1 LYCMFILRGLW
12 SLFVAAVVLVGVIIG
27 NLVAAGIEPRFF
39 EMGQDTEDMSPILF
53 RIGVVTVGGLLGFLF
68 ALFSFRKVVSWV
80 NRLER
85 VSLLDKTAS
94 AVGIVLG
101 LVVAILITVPF
112 ADIEGFGLPI
122 RIFASVA
129 GIVLGIGFAMSA
141 KQQIVY
147 VFPNLASSS
156 EEADLHPALRTLPK
170 MLDTNIIIDGRIA
183 DIVNAGFLEGPLYI
197 PDFILQELQHIADS
211 SDKLKRVRGR
221 RGLDILN
228 KLKSIGTTQVVVF
241 DDYTDE
247 EAPYDEVDT
256 RLVSLA
262 KAKDA
267 AIITNDYSV
276 NEIGKLHGVPV
287 MNVNEL
293 ADAVKPQFLPGEE
306 ITVTVVKEGKEAGQG
321 VAYLDDGT
329 MVVVERAEEFVGKMV
344 RAEVTSVLQTTAGK
358 MIFADITEKGRALL
372 ASEATPEHRRRRRR

>member
-1 LYCMFILRGLW
+1 M
-12 SLFVAAVVLVGVIIG
+12 FVAAVVLVGVIVG
-27 NLVAAGIEPRFF
+27 NLVAAGLERRFF
-39 EMGQDTEDMSPILF
+39 GVGEATEDISPILF
-53 RIGVVTVGGLLGFLF
+53 RVGVITVGGLLGFLF

-85 VSLLDKTAS
+85 VSLLDKAAS
-94 AVGIVLG
+94 AMGIVLG
-101 LVVAILITVPF
+101 LVVAILITIPF

-141 KQQIVY
+141 KQQIAY
-147 VFPNLASSS
+147 VFPALDSSS
-156 EEADLHPALRTLPK
+156 DTADLRPASRTIPK

-183 DIVNAGFLEGPLYI
+183 DIVAAGFLEGPLYV
-197 PDFILQELQHIADS
+197 PDFILRELQHIADS
-211 SDKLKRVRGR
+211 SDKLKRTRGR

-228 KLKSIGTTQVVVF
+228 KLKSIDTTQVVIF
-241 DDYTDE
+241 DDYTDK

-256 RLVSLA
+256 RLVKLA
-262 KAKDA
+262 EAKDA

-293 ADAVKPQFLPGEE
+293 AEAVKPQFLPGEE
-306 ITVTVVKEGKEAGQG
+306 ITVTIIKEGKEARQG

-329 MVVVERAEEFVGKMV
+329 MVVVEKAEEFVGKMV

-358 MIFADITEKGRALL
+358 MIFAEITDKGRALL
-372 ASEATPEHRRRRRR
+372 ASESAPEHRSRRRR